1 MRDLST
7 AIEVRLTR
15 RGLLAGL
22 AAASVAGLGGAE
34 AVRRD
39 DGRRV
44 VVLGAGLAGLA
55 SAYRLMNRGY
65 DVTVLEAQE
74 RPGGRVH
81 TVRDGL
87 LRGGHA
93 ELGGI
98 RIFSSHTY
106 VHRYL
111 TEFGLALTPYDTGAT
126 AHLRSGRRFLAP
138 AADVGGYFGP
148 AVAKVGDPL
157 AAGWPGDT
165 ASARELDALSLT
177 EYLRSAGAPAEAI
190 ARFLA
195 EEGNVGRWNA
205 ASVIGMEVLTTG
217 AVASVSGG
225 NDRLPLAFAARLGD
239 RLKLRSEVVRIA
251 PDRSG
256 VAVGFRDRSGLHEMR
271 ADRVVCALPFG
282 PLRRVALGRPFSAA
296 KMDSIRLLEYM
307 PAARFYAQTRTR
319 FWTKDS
325 LGPLG
330 GLRLVAT
337 DTMLGRIWNTS
348 SQQSDPTLGMLHCY
362 MMDDQATRFAALG
375 SRRERHIRNLLEQA
389 LPGSDRQIVRTLTKI
404 WQDDPWVGGGWSM
417 VPVGALHW
425 MLPAMRRAEGRIHF
439 AGEHTSVWPGWMNGA
454 LESAERVVREV
465 AGG

>member
-1 MRDLST
+1 MPHLPT
-7 AIEVRLTR
+7 APEGRLTR

-34 AVRRD
+34 RVRRD

-55 SAYRLMNRGY
+55 ASYRLMTLGY
-65 DVTVLEAQE
+65 DVRVLEAQE
-74 RPGGRVH
+74 RPGGRVR
-81 TVRDGL
+81 TARDGL

-93 ELGGI
+93 ELGGL

-111 TEFGLALTPYDTGAT
+111 TEFGLALTPYDTGLT
-126 AHLRSGRRFLAP
+126 AHLMNGRRFLAP
-138 AADVGGYFGP
+138 PADVGGYLGP
-148 AVAKVGDPL
+148 AVAGVGDPL
-157 AAGWPGDT
+157 ARDWPGGT
-165 ASARELDALSLT
+165 ESARELDALSLT
-177 EYLRSAGAPAEAI
+177 GYLRSAGAPDETI

-217 AVASVSGG
+217 SVGSIRGG
-225 NDRLPLAFAARLGD
+225 NDRLPLAFAARLGG
-239 RLKLRSEVVRIA
+239 RLKLRSEVVRVA
-251 PDRSG
+251 PDDAG
-256 VAVGFRDRSGLHEMR
+256 VAVGFRDRSGLHEIR
-271 ADRVVCALPFG
+271 ADRVICALPFG
-282 PLRRVALGRPFSAA
+282 PLRRVALGRSFSPA
-296 KMDSIRLLEYM
+296 KRDAIRLLEYM

-319 FWTKDS
+319 FWADDP

-348 SQQSDPTLGMLHCY
+348 SQQPDPAMGMLHSY

-375 SRRERHIRNLLEQA
+375 PQRERHIRNLFEQA
-389 LPGSDRQIVRTLTKI
+389 LPGSEQQILRTVTKI
-404 WQDDPWVGGGWSM
+404 WQDDPWAGGGWSM

-425 MLPAMRRAEGRIHF
+425 MLPAMRRAEGRVHF

-454 LESAERVVREV
+454 LESADRVVREIT
-465 AGG
+465 GG